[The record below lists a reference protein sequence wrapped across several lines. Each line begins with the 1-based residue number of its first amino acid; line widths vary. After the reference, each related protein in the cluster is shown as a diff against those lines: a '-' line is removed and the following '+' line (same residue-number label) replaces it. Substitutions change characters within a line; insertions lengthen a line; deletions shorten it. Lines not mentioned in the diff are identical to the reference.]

1 MNLLILEP
9 GEAGQPLP
17 RADRR
22 YQHVT
27 RILRKKAG
35 DSLSAGLSDGS
46 IGVARIDMLDAE
58 SMSLSFEKTG
68 EAPPLHPVRVLMGF
82 PRPIQSGRILKD
94 LTSLG
99 VERVWFAL
107 SDLGEKSYA
116 ESDFF
121 RKGEFALP
129 LSEGAE
135 QAGNPRLPEV
145 RMFWSLDRAIDA
157 ADGERA
163 AAGEGAAPGGSASR
177 VFFHPGAG
185 AARFGDMGPFAAP
198 LWLAI
203 GSERGWTPRET
214 ALLEAR
220 GFARASLG
228 SRILK
233 SETAAA
239 AAVTLAL
246 NALRLL

>member
-46 IGVARIDMLDAE
+46 IGVARID
-58 SMSLSFEKTG
+58 
-68 EAPPLHPVRVLMGF
+68 VLMGF

-185 AARFGDMGPFAAP
+185 AARFGDLGPFAAP